1 MVSTLKLTK
10 IQIPNSDSD
19 VISLDA
25 STGNITLNKTLGG
38 TSLTIQGENTNT
50 TNLQQ
55 GLAKSWANA
64 PGSAASINDS
74 FNVSSLTDTNT
85 GNAQFNLANNMA
97 ATEFSF
103 TAGHQYTT
111 LTGTGAFFANPI
123 TGSSSHYQIQHYQNG
138 AIADPLKYSGLAIHG
153 DLA

>member
-1 MVSTLKLTK
+1 MSTIFADKLKNT
-10 IQIPNSDSD
+10 
-19 VISLDA
+19 A
-25 STGNITLNKTLGG
+25 GGNPVQVNQLRGIDTAGSITV
-38 TSLTIQGENTNT
+38 QGEGTNT

-85 GNAQFNLANNMA
+85 GNAQFNIANFMA

-103 TAGHQYTT
+103 TVGHQYTT